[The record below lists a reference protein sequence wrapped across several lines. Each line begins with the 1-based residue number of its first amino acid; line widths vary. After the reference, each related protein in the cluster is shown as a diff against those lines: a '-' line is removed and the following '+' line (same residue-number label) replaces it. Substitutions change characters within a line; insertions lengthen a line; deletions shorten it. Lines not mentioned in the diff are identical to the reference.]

1 MTFWEGHDTHQR
13 MKRASWLWLLFTL
26 VLLSLFQVWRGLSM
40 HPPGKHRSSSSSEK
54 SGSPVA
60 QQPVMLPVEAGPA
73 NAASTTGA
81 APVGD
86 RGARVVLRQK
96 AMLDAE
102 RQAFL
107 ASLKP
112 RRVPVKEALHVPEG
126 RQLRLTVKLRD
137 ELHGRVDAEGR
148 VSVVADDFAAVSG
161 LGRLAVERDLR
172 FRRVQTAS
180 DEELSDL
187 SERAARRTGVAQP
200 DLAGHVEII
209 ASAGTRD
216 ALITLAQAFHALPEI
231 EYAELE
237 SLDRPPPPPAVDISP
252 VTPLL
257 VGNQTYRGAST
268 GVNVDHVWNTFGIRG
283 DAGLKVTDCEYEYN
297 PAHEDLNTLVQ
308 MQPNVVSMYTAFGHD
323 HGTAVLGIIASGWN
337 AYGTTGSVPECV
349 TRFYPEFST
358 LTTGSQS
365 RTACVTAAIAASAAG
380 DIVMLEMQ
388 ADGPASGSA
397 DYVPAEYTL
406 SVWNAVKTGTDA
418 GVIVTAAAG
427 NGNQNLSDAVVF
439 SAYNGRGDS
448 GAIIVGAGSSAR
460 VKSSFSTYGARVN
473 VQGWGGGVFTTGYG
487 THATY
492 GSDVNQRYASGF
504 NGTSSATPVV
514 TSAVALLQSVA
525 IKILGRRLSP
535 AEMRTILVT
544 TGRAQTGSDAATA
557 PIGPLPE
564 LQAAVNHLLS
574 SQPPSFSTLESWGY
588 YHFASPT
595 PDLAADSDGDGIGE
609 LLEYVFGTD
618 PKNTRTADMARLPRI
633 VSVSPSFVTF
643 HFDQPASRTG
653 ATWVVQ
659 QSESLAAGSW
669 QNLTHGVNGVTITR
683 AGDVIQVSMPASV
696 GSQFLRVQATAN

>member
-1 MTFWEGHDTHQR
+1 M
-13 MKRASWLWLLFTL
+13 LC
-26 VLLSLFQVWRGLSM
+26 LSQLWRGSVEDSQQR
-40 HPPGKHRSSSSSEK
+40 HGPTAPAAGE
-54 SGSPVA
+54 GSPVA
-60 QQPVMLPVEAGPA
+60 QQLVKLPTDAMQRKAPPDA
-73 NAASTTGA
+73 LASLVKKSA
-81 APVGD
+81 
-86 RGARVVLRQK
+86 ARVVLRQK
-96 AMLDAE
+96 AMPDAE
-102 RQAFL
+102 KQSFL

-112 RRVPVKEALHVPEG
+112 RRTPVKEALHVPEG
-126 RQLRLTVKLRD
+126 EHLRLTVKVRD
-137 ELHGRVDAEGR
+137 ELHGRADTEGR
-148 VSVVADDFAAVSG
+148 VSVVANDFADVSG
-161 LGRLAVERDLR
+161 MSRLAVERDLR

-180 DEELSDL
+180 DEELDDL

-209 ASAGTRD
+209 ASASSRE
-216 ALITLAQAFHALPEI
+216 ALIALARELHALPEI

-237 SLDRPPPPPAVDISP
+237 SLDKPPPPPAVDIAP

-257 VGNQTYRGAST
+257 VGSQTYRGAST

-283 DAGLKVTDCEYEYN
+283 DASLKVTDCEYEYN
-297 PAHEDLNTLVQ
+297 PTHEDLNTLVQ

-323 HGTAVLGIIASGWN
+323 HGTAVLGVIASGWN

-388 ADGPASGSA
+388 TDGPATGSS

-406 SVWNAVKTGTDA
+406 SLWNAVKTGTDA

-427 NGNQNLSDAVVF
+427 NGNQNLSNAGLF
-439 SAYNGRGDS
+439 SAYNARGDS

-487 THATY
+487 SHATY

-504 NGTSSATPVV
+504 SGTSSATPVV

-535 AEMRTILVT
+535 VEVRTILVT
-544 TGRAQTGSDAATA
+544 TGRAQTGSNAATA

-564 LQAAVNHLLS
+564 LQAAVNHLLT
-574 SQPPSFSTLESWGY
+574 SQPPSFSTLQSWGY
-588 YHFASPT
+588 YHFASPS
-595 PDLAADSDGDGIGE
+595 PDLAADPDGDGLGA
-609 LLEYVFGTD
+609 LMEYVLGTD
-618 PKNTRTADMARLPRI
+618 PKNTTAADMGKRPRI
-633 VSVSPSFVTF
+633 ISVSPSTVTF
-643 HFDQPASRTG
+643 QFHQPASRTA
-653 ATWVVQ
+653 ATWSVQ
-659 QSESLAAGSW
+659 RSASLAGGSW
-669 QNLTHGVNGVTITR
+669 QNVTHGVNGVSITR
-683 AGDVIQVSMPASV
+683 AGDVIQVTMPA
-696 GSQFLRVQATAN
+696 GTQPKFLRVQATAN

>member
-1 MTFWEGHDTHQR
+1 
-13 MKRASWLWLLFTL
+13 
-26 VLLSLFQVWRGLSM
+26 
-40 HPPGKHRSSSSSEK
+40 
-54 SGSPVA
+54 
-60 QQPVMLPVEAGPA
+60 
-73 NAASTTGA
+73 
-81 APVGD
+81 
-86 RGARVVLRQK
+86 
-96 AMLDAE
+96 
-102 RQAFL
+102 
-107 ASLKP
+107 
-112 RRVPVKEALHVPEG
+112 VKV
-126 RQLRLTVKLRD
+126 RD
-137 ELHGRVDAEGR
+137 ELHGRADTEGR
-148 VSVVADDFAAVSG
+148 VSVVANDFADVSG
-161 LGRLAVERDLR
+161 MSRLAVERDLR

-180 DEELSDL
+180 DEELDDL

-209 ASAGTRD
+209 ASASSRE
-216 ALITLAQAFHALPEI
+216 ALIALARELHALPEI

-237 SLDRPPPPPAVDISP
+237 SLDKPPPPPAVDIAP

-257 VGNQTYRGAST
+257 VGSQTYRGAST

-283 DAGLKVTDCEYEYN
+283 DASLKVTDCEYEYN
-297 PAHEDLNTLVQ
+297 PTHEDLNTLVQ

-323 HGTAVLGIIASGWN
+323 HGTAVLGVIASGWN

-388 ADGPASGSA
+388 TDGPATGSS

-406 SVWNAVKTGTDA
+406 SLWNAVKTGTDA

-427 NGNQNLSDAVVF
+427 NGNQNLSNAGLF
-439 SAYNGRGDS
+439 SAYNARGDS

-487 THATY
+487 SHATY

-504 NGTSSATPVV
+504 SGTSSATPVV

-535 AEMRTILVT
+535 VEVRTILVT
-544 TGRAQTGSDAATA
+544 TGRAQTGSNAATA

-564 LQAAVNHLLS
+564 LQAAVNHLLT
-574 SQPPSFSTLESWGY
+574 SQPPSFSTLQSWGY
-588 YHFASPT
+588 YHFASPS
-595 PDLAADSDGDGIGE
+595 PDLAADPDGDGLGA
-609 LLEYVFGTD
+609 LMEYVLGTD
-618 PKNTRTADMARLPRI
+618 PKNTTAADMGKRPRI
-633 VSVSPSFVTF
+633 ISVSPSTVTF
-643 HFDQPASRTG
+643 QFHQPASRTA
-653 ATWVVQ
+653 ATWSVQ
-659 QSESLAAGSW
+659 RSASLAGGSW
-669 QNLTHGVNGVTITR
+669 QNVTHGVNGVSITR
-683 AGDVIQVSMPASV
+683 AGDVIQVTMPA
-696 GSQFLRVQATAN
+696 GTQPKFLRVQATAN